1 MAHSSLATI
10 SVPADES
17 NFTYGRPG
25 GINAVTVHHMAGVNS
40 AEGCGYIFQ
49 RPGRAGS
56 SHYGIGVDGE
66 IGVYVEE
73 ENTAWTNS
81 NWASNCES
89 VTIEFSNSSLG
100 GEYPVSDATLN
111 SGIKLIADIAK
122 RNGLGT
128 LVPGENLT
136 WHSMFAPT
144 SCVPINTEVL
154 TKDGWKTIAEVEE
167 GEDIATA
174 HIDDL
179 SINFSPVLAKVPE
192 KKQDTWETRGIEIT
206 SDHRMLWR
214 TQGQG
219 YWRVSEY
226 KDLPET
232 MQVYLPNAGFYAGK
246 GLPLSDNE
254 IRLLVAVQ
262 ADGHYE
268 HGEKSGQDR
277 VTFHLS
283 KQRKI
288 ALLDELL
295 QGYDYKKYAH
305 TDGTTSYNIKGLKP
319 LCEQWLDN
327 KRFTFGWLELS
338 QTQAKV
344 FLDSILDF
352 DGCRAGE
359 DYSSSDKQNIDVV
372 DAVASINGVG
382 VRHNGDN
389 RTCFVGADRTI
400 TKESDKRRHQQITVS
415 CVTVPSGLIL
425 VRQHGRTTIIGNCP
439 GDYLRERMQYIADE
453 ANKINGSQPAP
464 EPPAPAPEPSP
475 SGFSVGDTVI
485 LNDWVDY
492 YGTRL
497 LQTRDFYYISS
508 IYGDRAVLNADSV
521 DGPIYCAANTG
532 NLSSMSGPHP
542 EPAPAPAPS
551 GEIAVGSTVVPVE
564 FVDYNGT
571 PLLATR
577 DYYYVVELNGDRAV
591 LAADSMDGA
600 IYAAVN
606 VNNLRR
612 V

>member
-1 MAHSSLATI
+1 MAHSSLATVF
-10 SVPADES
+10 VPASET

-25 GINAVTVHHMAGVNS
+25 GIHAITVHHMAGVNS

-49 RPGRAGS
+49 DPNRGGS

-144 SCVPINTEVL
+144 SCVPLDTEVL
-154 TKDGWKTIAEVEE
+154 TRSGWKTVAEIDE
-167 GEDIATA
+167 GEDVATA

-179 SINFSPVLAKVPE
+179 SIVFSPVLAKVPE
-192 KKQDTWETRGIEIT
+192 REQDTWETRGIEVT
-206 SDHRMLWR
+206 ADHNMLWK

-219 YWRVSEY
+219 KWRVSQF
-226 KDLPET
+226 KDLPESSA
-232 MQVYLPNAGFYAGK
+232 VYLPSAGYYAGR

-254 IRLLVAVQ
+254 IKLLIAIQ

-268 HGEKSGQDR
+268 HGEKNGKDR

-288 ALLDELL
+288 ELLDTILS
-295 QGYDYKKYAH
+295 GYDYSKYQH
-305 TDGTTSYNIKGLKP
+305 TDGTTSYNIKGIKP
-319 LCEQWLDN
+319 LCDRWLEN
-327 KRFTFGWLELS
+327 KQFTFAWLEMSPEQSRL
-338 QTQAKV
+338 
-344 FLDSILDF
+344 FLDAILDF
-352 DGCRAGE
+352 DGCRAGN
-359 DYSSSDKQNIDVV
+359 DYSSSNKQNIDVV
-372 DAVASINGVG
+372 DAIAALNGVG

-389 RTCFVGADRTI
+389 RTAFTDIDRTV
-400 TKESDKRRHQQITVS
+400 TKESDKKRHQKTMVS
-415 CVTVPSGLIL
+415 CVTVASGLIL

-453 ANKINGSQPAP
+453 ANKINGAHPAP
-464 EPPAPAPEPSP
+464 EPTPTPEPS
-475 SGFSVGDTVI
+475 GDFNVGDEVVPI
-485 LNDWVDY
+485 EWVDY

-497 LQTRDFYYISS
+497 LQTRDSYFISS
-508 IYGDRAVLNADSV
+508 IYGDRAVLSADGV
-521 DGPIYCAANTG
+521 DGPIYAAMNTS
-532 NLSSMSGPHP
+532 NLTKVGGGAPQ
-542 EPAPAPAPS
+542 PAPAPS
-551 GEIAVGSTVVPVE
+551 GEISVGDTVVPVD
-564 FVDYNGT
+564 FVDYSGT
-571 PLLATR
+571 PLIQTR
-577 DYYYVVELNGDRAV
+577 DYYFVSEISGDRAV
-591 LAADSMDGA
+591 LTADYCGGP